1 VWSVSHFVLFAKKC
15 FGLVLYGYEIPM
27 IYSPRVLVV
36 RDESHAQ
43 GDIGAGKGGVII
55 ECLVFEECHVSSTL
69 KVTWKKNHIVM
80 LNKASEKIFE
90 TGSKNFT

>member
-1 VWSVSHFVLFAKKC
+1 MHKETLGRGV
-15 FGLVLYGYEIPM
+15 
-27 IYSPRVLVV
+27 
-36 RDESHAQ
+36 
-43 GDIGAGKGGVII
+43 VII